1 MSRHHLLATLRCIA
15 VATLAVIG
23 TSASAQ
29 TYPDRPVTL
38 IVPYNPGGPADTAA
52 RLVAELAGRSLGQ
65 RIIIENKPGA
75 ATKIAAIQV
84 ASARRDGYT
93 LLECTSST
101 MLNTVLSKN
110 AGYAIDDFVPISLIA
125 INPFVMSVALEVPA
139 KSAREFVAY
148 AKANPGKLNFG
159 SLGAGSVEE
168 IMGRWFAHRTGLEMT
183 PVAYK
188 GGLAA
193 AIQDLMT
200 GRIQLMFDAIGN
212 SAPHYRAGK
221 IRILGVA
228 TSDRVEQ
235 LADVP
240 TLTEQGYPFVNGS
253 WLAICAPADTPA
265 PIIERLGREV
275 AAAVGSAEY
284 QSRIKALGAVPASS
298 RSPEEFR
305 GFIRAYLTD
314 WSEMTRVLGVQLD

>member
-1 MSRHHLLATLRCIA
+1 MSHRDLLATLRCMA
-15 VATLAVIG
+15 VAALAAVG
-23 TSASAQ
+23 TCASAQ

-52 RLVAELAGRSLGQ
+52 RLVAELASRSLGQ

-84 ASARRDGYT
+84 ANARKDGYT

-101 MLNTVLSKN
+101 MLNTILSKN

-125 INPFVMSVALEVPA
+125 INPFVMSVALDVPA
-139 KSAREFVAY
+139 KSAREFVDY

-168 IMGRWFAHRTGLEMT
+168 IMGRWFAHSTGLEMT

-228 TSDRVEQ
+228 TSDRVAQ

-240 TLTEQGYPFVNGS
+240 TLTEQGFPFVNGS
-253 WLAICAPADTPA
+253 WLAICAPAGTPA
-265 PIIERLGREV
+265 PIVERLGREV
-275 AAAVGSAEY
+275 VAAVGSDEY
-284 QSRIKALGAVPASS
+284 QSRMKALGAVPASS

-305 GFIRAYLTD
+305 AFIRAYLAD